1 MQNESISTPPLTK
14 IVFVTSRILA
24 GLSDILVVS
33 HDVDGEWQ
41 FLDNALVDAHDVTA
55 IELSAVLQ
63 RDDTVQQALGIQKG
77 MLARRS
83 AAGARWHVAAGRAPL
98 RLTVVK
104 VPLKASSAAG
114 MSSAVVTV
122 KRRNWGPGG
131 AVAGFILGIAQAI
144 GQAMA
149 IIYGNQGAAGAAH
162 NVGPILTAN
171 LSKYLLETICLVIIG
186 SLAAGYAA
194 RELDVREQIVAG

>member
-1 MQNESISTPPLTK
+1 MQNESLSTPPLTK
-14 IVFVTSRILA
+14 IVFITSRILA

-33 HDVDGEWQ
+33 HSEDGEWQ

-77 MLARRS
+77 MIARRS

-98 RLTVVK
+98 RLTVVN
-104 VPLKASSAAG
+104 VPLKASAAG

-122 KRRNWGPGG
+122 KRRNWGSGG

-149 IIYGNQGAAGAAH
+149 VIYANQGAAGAAH
-162 NVGPILTAN
+162 NVGPVLTAN
-171 LSKYLLETICLVIIG
+171 LSKYLLETVCLAVIG
-186 SLAAGYAA
+186 ALAAGYAA